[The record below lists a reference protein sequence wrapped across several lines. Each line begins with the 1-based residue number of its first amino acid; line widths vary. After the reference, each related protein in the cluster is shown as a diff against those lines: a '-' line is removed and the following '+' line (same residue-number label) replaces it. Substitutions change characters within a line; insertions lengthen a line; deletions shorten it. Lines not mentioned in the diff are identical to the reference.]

1 MSHAGTLKAVFF
13 DIGNT
18 LGTVSA
24 GSDGFKL
31 TPFDTSA
38 ALLRCF
44 RDTLGL
50 KLGTI
55 TNIPPEMTD
64 ATVRR
69 LLATAGLLTFLDD
82 GAIVTS
88 RDADANKPDVKIYLY
103 AAQRV
108 DLPVGQ
114 CLYIG
119 DDPEEVIGAH
129 KAGMVGLLKPP
140 LGG

>member
-1 MSHAGTLKAVFF
+1 MSHAETLRAVFF

-24 GSDGFKL
+24 DSEGFKL
-31 TPFDTSA
+31 TPFDTSS

-50 KLGTI
+50 KLGII
-55 TNIPPEMTD
+55 TNIPPEMID
-64 ATVRR
+64 DTVRR
-69 LLATAGLLTFLDD
+69 LLATAGLLKFLDD

-88 RDADANKPDVKIYLY
+88 RAAGVSKPDIGIYLH
-103 AAQRV
+103 AARRV
-108 DLPVGQ
+108 DLPVRQ

-119 DDPEEVIGAH
+119 EDPEEVIGAH
-129 KAGMVGLLKPP
+129 RAGMVGLLKPS
-140 LGG
+140 